1 MASSGTTTFQP
12 PINDLTLNA
21 FSRLQIQPSGLTHT
35 HMVQLRMEANFLQ
48 AEWTAKGLTLW
59 SVDLQSI
66 PLLEGV
72 ATYDIPPDTIMILD
86 AYVSTGDPPTN
97 RYISPI
103 SRTDYGSLANPTQPG
118 FPTSYW
124 FNRLILPTITLWP
137 VPDGSGPETL
147 SYYRYHQLQDAEYKD
162 GIVAD
167 VPYTFLDAWAAGLAH
182 RLSRHYAPGLEML
195 RKADSIEA
203 FNIASTQYVENVN
216 MYISPGLSG
225 YYRP

>member
-21 FSRLQIQPSGLTHT
+21 FSRLQIQPSGLTQT

-72 ATYDIPPDTIMILD
+72 ATYDIPPSTIMILD
-86 AYVSTGDPPTN
+86 AYVSTGDPATN

-103 SRTDYGSLANPTQPG
+103 SRTDYGSLANPAQRG

-124 FNRLILPTITLWP
+124 FNRQILPTITLWP
-137 VPDGSGPETL
+137 VPDASGPYTL
-147 SYYRYHQLQDAEYKD
+147 SYYRYRQLDDAEYKD
-162 GIVAD
+162 GITAG

-216 MYISPGLSG
+216 MFITPGLSG